1 MLYQR
6 IKKKKLLATGMVIAL
21 SFSMFGCGQVSTV
34 SEVENV
40 SETDINV
47 NTDTNIEANSTSEQ
61 SSEETMASSTELSS
75 ALISTETDSSIDI
88 EATTEGD
95 LIVAE
100 ADTDDY
106 ETIDDEETPAAT
118 ISSATK
124 RNSNTVV
131 YTPVA
136 SGVTVYSNSL
146 AEIDAS
152 NVSEGYIMVNYKGTN
167 PKVKLQMTGSNGVT
181 YTYSLNGGYEAFP
194 LSAGSGTYKIAIYE
208 NVTGNQYST
217 ALSQTINANIT
228 NTFGPYL
235 YPNQYVNFNASS
247 NVVAKAKEL
256 AAGCASDLEVVTKV
270 YNYATTIK
278 YDYNKA
284 NTVQSGYTPNP
295 DAIMAS
301 GTGICFDYA
310 AVMASMLRSQD
321 IPTRLEVGYAGTA
334 YHAWIST
341 YIKDVG
347 WVNGII
353 SFDGT
358 NWSLMDPTFAAST
371 DETTL
376 KNFIGDGSNYKTKY
390 IY

>member
-6 IKKKKLLATGMVIAL
+6 IKKKKLLTTGMVIAL
-21 SFSMFGCGQVSTV
+21 SFSLFGCGQVS
-34 SEVENV
+34 SV
-40 SETDINV
+40 SETDSSV
-47 NTDTNIEANSTSEQ
+47 NTDINIEANSTSEQ
-61 SSEETMASSTELSS
+61 STE
-75 ALISTETDSSIDI
+75 IDSSIAI
-88 EATTEGD
+88 ETTTESD

-100 ADTDDY
+100 ADVDDF
-106 ETIDDEETPAAT
+106 ETINDEETPTAT
-118 ISSATK
+118 INSATT
-124 RNSNTVV
+124 RNSNKVV

-181 YTYSLNGGYEAFP
+181 YTYNLNGGYETFP

-217 ALSQTINANIT
+217 ALSQTITANIT

-247 NVVAKAKEL
+247 KVVAKAKEL
-256 AAGCASDLEVVTKV
+256 AAGCANDLEVVTKV
-270 YNYATTIK
+270 YNYATTIT

>member
-6 IKKKKLLATGMVIAL
+6 IKSKKLLATSLVIAL
-21 SFSMFGCGQVSTV
+21 SFSLFGCGQVSSV
-34 SEVENV
+34 SEIETI
-40 SETDINV
+40 SEADTDITIE
-47 NTDTNIEANSTSEQ
+47 NTSTTESTVEEIASSDITASAESEFTAESESTSE
-61 SSEETMASSTELSS
+61 SESATESE
-75 ALISTETDSSIDI
+75 I
-88 EATTEGD
+88 
-95 LIVAE
+95 IVAE
-100 ADTDDY
+100 A
-106 ETIDDEETPAAT
+106 ETIENDTAT
-118 ISSATK
+118 
-124 RNSNTVV
+124 
-131 YTPVA
+131 
-136 SGVTVYSNSL
+136 SGITVYSNSL
-146 AEIDAS
+146 AAIDAS

-181 YTYSLNGGYEAFP
+181 YTYNLSGGYEAFP

-217 ALSQTINANIT
+217 ALSQTITANIT

-247 NVVAKAKEL
+247 KVVAKAKEL
-256 AAGCASDLEVVTKV
+256 AAGCANDLEVVTKV
-270 YNYATTIK
+270 YNYATTIT

-284 NTVQSGYTPNP
+284 NTVQSGYTPNV
-295 DAIMAS
+295 DAILAS

-310 AVMASMLRSQD
+310 AVMASMLRSQN

-341 YIKDVG
+341 YIHDIG

-376 KNFIGDGSNYKTKY
+376 KNFIGDGTNYKTKY